1 MNKHKYINNSCKQVQ
16 GLERT
21 NDNIVLRKKGLVSQ
35 ISILNLVLAIWSIG
49 SYVNALRT
57 IFF

>member
-21 NDNIVLRKKGLVSQ
+21 NDNIVLGKKGLVSQ

-49 SYVNALRT
+49 SYVNALRP